1 MNHQLSTRIRKGV
14 KSILAVLMIVT
25 LAIATTSPL
34 HASQA
39 GARRNADRL
48 FDVLRDKGW
57 NVRDTFTLGFLGR
70 GESTIIRTTLQ
81 SGNTY
86 KICAAGCEDAYD
98 VDVFVYDENGNLIAS
113 DDDTSPLAVATVVP
127 KWTGTFYIKVRMY
140 DSTPAG
146 AHFIVQYAFQ

>member
-1 MNHQLSTRIRKGV
+1 MKHYLITRTRQAG
-14 KSILAVLMIVT
+14 KSILAVLMIVALSIST
-25 LAIATTSPL
+25 VSSL

-39 GARRNADRL
+39 GARRNAARL

-57 NVRDTFTLGFLGR
+57 NVRDSFSMGFLER
-70 GESTIIRTTLQ
+70 GESTLIRTTLQ

-86 KICAAGCEDAYD
+86 KICAAGCEDAHD
-98 VDVFVYDENGNLIAS
+98 VDVFVYDENGNLIGS
-113 DDDTSPLAVATVVP
+113 DDDTSPLAVATVTP